1 MSEPQPQCP
10 DHEGDDDGEAPTAD
24 IPVPRGVGRGRIY
37 QVQACSGRVCDQLG
51 AKSWSDS
58 FRPLTVCEGGGW
70 QSRVRKR
77 VFAASSSSAETSS
90 GQPVV
95 LVSSSIR

>member
-10 DHEGDDDGEAPTAD
+10 DCEGDDGRAAPTAD

-37 QVQACSGRVCDQLG
+37 QVQACSGELCEQLG
-51 AKSWSDS
+51 AKSRSDS
-58 FRPLTVCEGGGW
+58 FRPLTVCAGSGW
-70 QSRVRKR
+70 QSRVGKR
-77 VFAASSSSAETSS
+77 LFVASSSSAETSS